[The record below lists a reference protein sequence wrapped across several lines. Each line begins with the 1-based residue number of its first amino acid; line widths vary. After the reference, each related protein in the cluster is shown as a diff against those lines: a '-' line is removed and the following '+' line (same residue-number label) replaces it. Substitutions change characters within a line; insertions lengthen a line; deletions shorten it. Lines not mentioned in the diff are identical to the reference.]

1 MIMQT
6 STEYV
11 EKINEILST
20 TENADI
26 YILNDKLTLSVF
38 SVLEKNL
45 KNVRRIYLIIR
56 DSKHLPAGQE
66 MSREFEM
73 NVNDTFST
81 NMTLLRRT
89 SLRTLQRQRQCTT
102 SSRRTLKFAA

>member
-66 MSREFEM
+66 MSREFEKSPP
-73 NVNDTFST
+73 DIPAGKGRYST
-81 NMTLLRRT
+81 AI
-89 SLRTLQRQRQCTT
+89 SLI
-102 SSRRTLKFAA
+102 SSSLPCCK